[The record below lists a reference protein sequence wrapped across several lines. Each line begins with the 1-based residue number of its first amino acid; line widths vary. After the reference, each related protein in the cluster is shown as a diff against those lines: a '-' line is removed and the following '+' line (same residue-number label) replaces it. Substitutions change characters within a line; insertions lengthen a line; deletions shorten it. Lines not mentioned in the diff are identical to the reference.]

1 MNIRKSIMVWF
12 LVNTLQIYE
21 LFSEIYDKSREIY
34 TFALCFSNQLS

>member
-21 LFSEIYDKSREIY
+21 KSRVERKELILFLY
-34 TFALCFSNQLS
+34 RDVGNSPF